1 MNVATH
7 SSRSASRHDGAALAQ
22 LAAEWRAARRLY
34 PLYLALIQQFE
45 LNVPASKELEH
56 PMDRTE
62 PAAIERVRRWFA
74 LVDERVP
81 VHQLRQLLQTTH
93 LGSEENLRAL
103 IARHLEKA
111 RKTES
116 DRDKLDF
123 LLVQY
128 FTQSA
133 PLEFH
138 NRDVTLEDLGEI
150 LEPVLGECSLNPPQW
165 LSPLERDLESLKSC
179 DSLRQLFAHGILEQG
194 RRLKAQA
201 GEMYYGSAVLLAFT
215 RYNFFVRRAFFRCMH
230 ADLHAIRFAL
240 HQLEQRG
247 VATVDCS
254 RAQLSEQEPLS
265 ALRQLCHD
273 WKKPFQ
279 ATYSAGRSFAQLLEI
294 RSAVDY
300 ALTMPPPAPKQV
312 SEPPKPEPPVVER
325 VAQAALP
332 APKPKREEPPA
343 KVAAAPPAPEKPAVA
358 EKPALAKKKVAPA
371 PPVAVKAVPKPA
383 PAPAPVAVAKPA
395 AAKAPVAPAA
405 TKAAPA
411 PAVPDLQGCV
421 EFLAEMLFKEAAKPG
436 VVTATVQMGSARLM
450 LSSWELAAF
459 VRGGDEISDAL
470 QRAVAA
476 RALLFQSVEKCKRGQ
491 PAPLADLTQMAL
503 AEAARIQEQVAR
515 AKEARNIDAAVNLA
529 ASGKRLLALMEEAEK
544 LATQTSTGD

>member
-1 MNVATH
+1 MMNVAAH
-7 SSRSASRHDGAALAQ
+7 ASRSVPRPNGAALAE

-34 PLYLALIQQFE
+34 PLYLALIQQFD
-45 LNVPASKELEH
+45 LDVPPSKELEH

-62 PAAIERVRRWFA
+62 SAAIERVRRWFA

-81 VHQLRQLLQTTH
+81 VYQLRQLLQTTH

-103 IARHLEKA
+103 IARHLEKE

-133 PLEFH
+133 PPQFH
-138 NRDVTLEDLGEI
+138 NHDVTLEDLADV

-254 RAQLSEQEPLS
+254 RAQLSAQEPLS
-265 ALRQLCHD
+265 ALRQICHD

-279 ATYSAGRSFAQLLEI
+279 ATYSAGRSFAQLLEV
-294 RSAVDY
+294 RSAVEH
-300 ALTMPPPAPKQV
+300 ALTLPPPAPRAV
-312 SEPPKPEPPVVER
+312 EAPPKPAPPVVER
-325 VAQAALP
+325 VAQAAP
-332 APKPKREEPPA
+332 PPKREEPPA
-343 KVAAAPPAPEKPAVA
+343 KVAVTPPAAEKVA
-358 EKPALAKKKVAPA
+358 EKKAAPAQPVKLAAAPKTAEKAAEKKAAPA
-371 PPVAVKAVPKPA
+371 PPAAKAAPKPA
-383 PAPAPVAVAKPA
+383 PAPAPTVAQPA
-395 AAKAPVAPAA
+395 PAKAS
-405 TKAAPA
+405 AAPA

-476 RALLFQSVEKCKRGQ
+476 RALLFQGVEKCKRGQ
-491 PAPLADLTQMAL
+491 PAPLAGLTQMAH

-515 AKEARNIDAAVNLA
+515 AKDARNIDAAVNLA

-544 LATQTSTGD
+544 LAS

>member
-1 MNVATH
+1 MNVAIH
-7 SSRSASRHDGAALAQ
+7 SSRPAPRPNGAALAQ

-34 PLYLALIQQFE
+34 PLYLALIQQFDLE
-45 LNVPASKELEH
+45 VPPSKELEH

-74 LVDERVP
+74 LLDERVP
-81 VHQLRQLLQTTH
+81 VYQLRQLLQTTH

-103 IARHLEKA
+103 IARHLEKE

-133 PLEFH
+133 PPEFH
-138 NRDVTLEDLGEI
+138 NHDVTLEDLADV

-201 GEMYYGSAVLLAFT
+201 GEMYYGSAVLLAFA

-240 HQLEQRG
+240 RQLEQRG
-247 VATVDCS
+247 VSTVDCT
-254 RAQLSEQEPLS
+254 RAQLSAQEPLA
-265 ALRQLCHD
+265 ALRQICHD

-294 RSAVDY
+294 RSVVEH
-300 ALTMPPPAPKQV
+300 ALTLPPPAPQAV
-312 SEPPKPEPPVVER
+312 SEAPKKPEPAPPVVEP
-325 VAQAALP
+325 VAQAAP
-332 APKPKREEPPA
+332 PPKPKREEPRA
-343 KVAAAPPAPEKPAVA
+343 KVVAASPAA
-358 EKPALAKKKVAPA
+358 EKPAPAERKVAPA
-371 PPVAVKAVPKPA
+371 PPAAAKPAPVPVVVAKAAPKA

-395 AAKAPVAPAA
+395 AAKAP
-405 TKAAPA
+405 AAPA

-476 RALLFQSVEKCKRGQ
+476 RALLFQGVEKSKRGQ
-491 PAPLADLTQMAL
+491 PAPLVGLSQMAH

-529 ASGKRLLALMEEAEK
+529 ASGKRLLALMEESEK
-544 LATQTSTGD
+544 LAS

>member
-1 MNVATH
+1 MNVAAH
-7 SSRSASRHDGAALAQ
+7 ASRSVPRPSGVALAE

-34 PLYLALIQQFE
+34 PLYLALIQQFDLE
-45 LNVPASKELEH
+45 VPPSKELEH

-74 LVDERVP
+74 LLDERVA
-81 VHQLRQLLQTTH
+81 VYQLRQLLQTTH

-103 IARHLEKA
+103 ITRHLEKD

-128 FTQSA
+128 FTQAA
-133 PLEFH
+133 PPEFH
-138 NRDVTLEDLGEI
+138 SHDVTLEDLADV

-247 VATVDCS
+247 VASVDCS
-254 RAQLSEQEPLS
+254 RAQLSAEEPLS
-265 ALRQLCHD
+265 ALRQICHD

-294 RSAVDY
+294 RSAVEH
-300 ALTMPPPAPKQV
+300 ALTLPPPAPRAV
-312 SEPPKPEPPVVER
+312 EAPPKPEPAPPVVER
-325 VAQAALP
+325 VAQAAPPP
-332 APKPKREEPPA
+332 APTPKREEPPA
-343 KVAAAPPAPEKPAVA
+343 KVAATPPPAEKVA
-358 EKPALAKKKVAPA
+358 EKKVAPA
-371 PPVAVKAVPKPA
+371 PPATAKAVPKPA
-383 PAPAPVAVAKPA
+383 PKAPAPAPIVAKPA
-395 AAKAPVAPAA
+395 VAEPSV
-405 TKAAPA
+405 APA
-411 PAVPDLQGCV
+411 PAAPDLQGCV

-476 RALLFQSVEKCKRGQ
+476 RALLFQGVEKCKRGQ
-491 PAPLADLTQMAL
+491 PAPLAGLARMAH

-515 AKEARNIDAAVNLA
+515 AQDARNIDAAVNLA

-544 LATQTSTGD
+544 LAS

>member
-1 MNVATH
+1 MNVAAH
-7 SSRSASRHDGAALAQ
+7 ASRSAPRPNGAALAE

-34 PLYLALIQQFE
+34 PLYLALIQQFDVD
-45 LNVPASKELEH
+45 VPSSKELEH

-81 VHQLRQLLQTTH
+81 VYQLRQLLQTTH

-103 IARHLEKA
+103 IARHLEKE
-111 RKTES
+111 RKSES

-133 PLEFH
+133 PPQFH
-138 NRDVTLEDLGEI
+138 NQEVTLEDVAEI
-150 LEPVLGECSLNPPQW
+150 LEPVLGECSFNPPRW

-179 DSLRQLFAHGILEQG
+179 ESLRKLFAHGIQEQG

-254 RAQLSEQEPLS
+254 RAQLSDEEPLS
-265 ALRQLCHD
+265 ALRQICHD

-279 ATYSAGRSFAQLLEI
+279 ATYSAGRSFAQLLEV
-294 RSAVDY
+294 RSAVEH
-300 ALTMPPPAPKQV
+300 ALTLPVPAPQAV
-312 SEPPKPEPPVVER
+312 SEEPRKPEPAPPVVER
-325 VAQAALP
+325 VAQAVPPP
-332 APKPKREEPPA
+332 APTPKREEPPA
-343 KVAAAPPAPEKPAVA
+343 KVAVTPPAAEKVA
-358 EKPALAKKKVAPA
+358 EKNAAPA
-371 PPVAVKAVPKPA
+371 PPAAKAAPKPA
-383 PAPAPVAVAKPA
+383 PAPAPIATKPAAAAKPA
-395 AAKAPVAPAA
+395 AAKAS
-405 TKAAPA
+405 AAPA

-476 RALLFQSVEKCKRGQ
+476 RALLFQGVEKCKRGQ
-491 PAPLADLTQMAL
+491 PAPLAGLTQMAH

-529 ASGKRLLALMEEAEK
+529 ASGKRLLSLMEEAEK
-544 LATQTSTGD
+544 LAS